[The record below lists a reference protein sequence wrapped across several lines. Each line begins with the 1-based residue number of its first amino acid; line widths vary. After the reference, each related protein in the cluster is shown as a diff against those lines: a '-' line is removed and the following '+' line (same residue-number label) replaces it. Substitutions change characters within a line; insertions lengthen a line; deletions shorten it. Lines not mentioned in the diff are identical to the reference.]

1 MCVFIMLNLKL
12 GKNRHTQLDLGLKI
26 QVFRLLAHITF
37 VSMFQKVSI
46 YVSKKL
52 GCVFGV
58 GQGGLDE
65 DGGLSKCHKMKRQYC
80 LRYGGTFRPG

>member
-1 MCVFIMLNLKL
+1 M
-12 GKNRHTQLDLGLKI
+12 
-26 QVFRLLAHITF
+26 
-37 VSMFQKVSI
+37 
-46 YVSKKL
+46 SKKL

>member
-1 MCVFIMLNLKL
+1 M
-12 GKNRHTQLDLGLKI
+12 
-26 QVFRLLAHITF
+26 
-37 VSMFQKVSI
+37 
-46 YVSKKL
+46 

-80 LRYGGTFRPG
+80 LRYGGTFRPGWKNTDVILIINSLDRMMDDLWCKCFGNFMSEKFSGPPVGVLYFLQKY